1 MCVILRAV
9 SYLGDLGI
17 TLAVELPVVVAV
29 AVAAGLRART
39 ALAAGLVANALT
51 HPLLWF
57 VVAPWAYD
65 RLGVPGV
72 AIAEALVVA
81 VEATVYRRRLHAMGS
96 GLCISVAAL
105 ANALSW
111 GIGLAAHAARG

>member
-1 MCVILRAV
+1 M
-9 SYLGDLGI
+9 SYVGDLGI

-29 AVAAGLRART
+29 AVAAGLRARN
-39 ALAAGLVANALT
+39 ALAAGIVANALT

-72 AIAEALVVA
+72 GIAEALVVA
-81 VEATVYRRRLHAMGS
+81 VEATVYRRRLHEMGG
-96 GLCISVAAL
+96 GLSVSLALL

-111 GIGLAAHAARG
+111 GIGLAVHAA